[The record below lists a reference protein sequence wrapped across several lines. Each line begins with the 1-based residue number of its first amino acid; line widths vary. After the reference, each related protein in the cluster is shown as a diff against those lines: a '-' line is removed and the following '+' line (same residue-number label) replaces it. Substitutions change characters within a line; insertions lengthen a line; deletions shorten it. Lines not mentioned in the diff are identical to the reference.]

1 MKRYNSMKIYTKTG
15 DTGQTSLFGGGRVS
29 KSAVRIKAYGTTDE
43 LNSHLG
49 FIRSLGVTE
58 LSDERL
64 EIIQNDLFTL
74 GADLATPVNTKVKI
88 KRISDAESR
97 QLEKWIDSMEE
108 SLEPLRA
115 FILPG
120 GSPAA
125 AAIHIAR
132 TVCRRAERCVIT
144 AAKTE
149 PVSNECIIYLNR
161 LSDFLFV
168 LARTENSSA
177 GINET
182 KWQTK

>member
-1 MKRYNSMKIYTKTG
+1 MKIYTKTG

-29 KSAVRIKAYGTTDE
+29 KAAVRIDAYGTVDE

-49 FIRSLGVTE
+49 FIRSLGVSKLT
-58 LSDERL
+58 DERL

-74 GADLATPVNTKVKI
+74 GADLATPINTKVKI
-88 KRISDAESR
+88 KRISGAESLP
-97 QLEKWIDSMEE
+97 LEEWIDSMEE
-108 SLEPLRA
+108 SLEPLKV

-125 AAIHIAR
+125 AAIQIAR

-144 AAKTE
+144 ASETE
-149 PVSNECIIYLNR
+149 PISYECIVYLNR

-168 LARTENSSA
+168 LARTENSIA

-182 KWQTK
+182 KWQAK